1 MDTLNTYLVRA
12 EIDYRADRI
21 RQSRIRRSWR
31 PVSRRRSRV
40 RRLRD
45 AERDH

>member
-21 RQSRIRRSWR
+21 RRSWR
-31 PVSRRRSRV
+31 PVTRRRSRV

>member
-1 MDTLNTYLVRA
+1 MENFNPYLVRA
-12 EIDYRADRI
+12 EIDYRTERI
-21 RQSRIRRSWR
+21 RQSWR
-31 PVSRRRSRV
+31 PVTRRRARV